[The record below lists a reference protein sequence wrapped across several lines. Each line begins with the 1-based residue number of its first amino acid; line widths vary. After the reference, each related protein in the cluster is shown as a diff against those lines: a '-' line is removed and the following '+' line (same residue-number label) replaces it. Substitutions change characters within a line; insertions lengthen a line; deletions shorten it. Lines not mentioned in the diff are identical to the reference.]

1 MNTLTQ
7 NDVSTAGRQ
16 VYDKVV
22 SQVYDQVWDQVAGQ
36 VLSQVL
42 SQVYDQVERQVLWQ
56 VWSQVAD
63 QVRRQVNDLN
73 SKWHWAS
80 VEIGMVTAMD
90 PVTKIG
96 VYEDW
101 Q

>member
-1 MNTLTQ
+1 
-7 NDVSTAGRQ
+7 
-16 VYDKVV
+16 
-22 SQVYDQVWDQVAGQ
+22 
-36 VLSQVL
+36 
-42 SQVYDQVERQVLWQ
+42 VERQVLWQ